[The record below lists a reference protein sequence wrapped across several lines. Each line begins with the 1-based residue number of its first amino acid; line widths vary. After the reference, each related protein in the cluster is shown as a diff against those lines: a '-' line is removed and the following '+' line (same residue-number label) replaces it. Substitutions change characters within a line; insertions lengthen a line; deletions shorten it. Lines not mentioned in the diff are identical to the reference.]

1 MLHLFLFL
9 LLICVSKLLDYKC
22 LSCSSERESQGV
34 DQAVW
39 QVREW
44 SESLA
49 ECGTGNSHTF
59 LTCILL
65 LLLFLPPLSSFS
77 SGTSPS
83 WLLHYYSAV
92 TLPLLILI
100 ILLLILFHSHIYSSL
115 FSSSSS
121 FFFIQ
126 THTSPLLP
134 PSLFILK
141 PLWPPWH
148 VLVVRGIKLTD
159 VQ

>member
-65 LLLFLPPLSSFS
+65 LLLFFPPLSSFS
-77 SGTSPS
+77 SGTSPL
-83 WLLHYYSAV
+83 WLLYCYSAV
-92 TLPLLILI
+92 TLPLFVFLI
-100 ILLLILFHSHIYSSL
+100 LLILFHSHIYSSS

-121 FFFIQ
+121 FFI
-126 THTSPLLP
+126 HTAPLLP

-141 PLWPPWH
+141 LWPLWH
-148 VLVVRGIKLTD
+148 VHVVRGIKLTD